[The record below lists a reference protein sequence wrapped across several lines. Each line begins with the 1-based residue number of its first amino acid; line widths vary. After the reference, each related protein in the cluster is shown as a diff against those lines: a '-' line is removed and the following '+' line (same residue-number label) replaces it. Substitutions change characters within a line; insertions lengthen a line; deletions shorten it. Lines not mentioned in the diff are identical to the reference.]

1 MASDVELLRAWRAGD
16 RRAGSELFARHF
28 DTVRRFF
35 VHKVQGHVEDLV
47 QRTFIACVE
56 GRDRFRELSSF
67 RTYLF
72 AIAHNVL
79 RSHLRDKR
87 RDGEAADLEEVALA
101 DLEASPT
108 SRIAAR
114 GQRRLLVEALRHIP
128 VESQVIL
135 EMYYW
140 EGVSGPEL
148 AAFLGVPLAATR
160 SKLRRAKERLA
171 TEMERLAPEVR
182 LLATDSP
189 DLDAWASDLRG
200 RDVPGL
206 DGADHAR
213 TAASRAATTSAG
225 TAQFMRNRP
234 APP

>member
-35 VHKVQGHVEDLV
+35 ASKVEGQVEDLV

-56 GRDRFRELSSF
+56 GRDRFRELASF

-79 RSHLRDKR
+79 RGYIRGKR
-87 RDGEAADLEEVALA
+87 RGVEADVEEVVLA
-101 DLEASPT
+101 DLDASPT
-108 SRIAAR
+108 ARIAAR
-114 GQRRLLVEALRHIP
+114 GRRRLLVTALRHIP
-128 VESQVIL
+128 VEFQVIL

-148 AAFLGVPLAATR
+148 AAFLEVPLAAAR

-171 TEMERLAPEVR
+171 AEMERLAPEAR
-182 LLATDSP
+182 LIDTGSP
-189 DLDAWASDLRG
+189 DLDEWASELHG
-200 RDVPGL
+200 CG
-206 DGADHAR
+206 GAGAQPR
-213 TAASRAATTSAG
+213 TPASRCATTAAG
-225 TAQFMRNRP
+225 TAQLLRNRP
-234 APP
+234 SPP

>member
-35 VHKVQGHVEDLV
+35 ATKVGGQVEDLV

-56 GRDRFRELSSF
+56 GRDRFRELASF
-67 RTYLF
+67 RTYLL
-72 AIAHNVL
+72 AIAFNVL
-79 RSHLRDKR
+79 RGYIRGKR
-87 RDGEAADLEEVALA
+87 RGAPADVEEVALV

-108 SRIAAR
+108 AKIAAR
-114 GQRRLLVEALRHIP
+114 GRRRLLVTALRHIP
-128 VESQVIL
+128 VEFQVIL

-148 AAFLGVPLAATR
+148 AAFLEVPLAAAR

-171 TEMERLAPEVR
+171 AEMERLAPEAR
-182 LLATDSP
+182 LLDTDSA
-189 DLDAWASDLRG
+189 DLEAWASDLHG
-200 RDVPGL
+200 DHGEHSGV
-206 DGADHAR
+206 GAQPR
-213 TAASRAATTSAG
+213 TPASRAATTAAG
-225 TAQFMRNRP
+225 TAQLLRNRP
-234 APP
+234 SPP

>member
-35 VHKVQGHVEDLV
+35 VNKVEGGVEDLV

-56 GRDRFRELSSF
+56 GRDRFRELATF

-72 AIAHNVL
+72 GIAHHVL
-79 RSHLRDKR
+79 CAYIRDKR
-87 RDGEAADLEEVALA
+87 RAGEATDLEVMSVV
-101 DLEASPT
+101 DLGTSPT
-108 SRIAAR
+108 SRIAER
-114 GQRRLLVEALRHIP
+114 GRRRLLVEALRHIP

-135 EMYYW
+135 ELYYW
-140 EGVSGPEL
+140 EGVTGPEL
-148 AAFLGVPLAATR
+148 AALLAVPLAAAR

-171 TEMERLAPEVR
+171 TEMERLAPQAR
-182 LLATDSP
+182 LLDTGSP
-189 DLDAWASDLRG
+189 DLDGWAADMQG
-200 RDVPGL
+200 RA
-206 DGADHAR
+206 ADQPR
-213 TAASRAATTSAG
+213 TRASRAATTAAG
-225 TAQFMRNRP
+225 TAQLARNRP